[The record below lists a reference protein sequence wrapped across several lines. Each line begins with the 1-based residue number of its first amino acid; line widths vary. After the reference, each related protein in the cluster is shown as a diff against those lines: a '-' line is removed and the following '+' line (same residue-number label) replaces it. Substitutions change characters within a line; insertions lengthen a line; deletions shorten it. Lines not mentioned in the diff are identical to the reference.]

1 MKDLKA
7 ILFFFLRGIS
17 IKYFLVILSFFV
29 NLIFANYQ
37 FETIASN
44 LDDAW
49 SFDFLNENQIIFTE
63 QPGKIKIVTISSG
76 EILNVEGAPKVQ
88 YASQGGLSEILLD
101 PDFEKNNTLYLTYS
115 ALNESGKSTLF
126 LMSAELSNNSLI
138 NKKVIFEANAFR
150 RVPIHLGAKIDFLS
164 DGTLLLT
171 SGDGFDY
178 KEQAQSLNN
187 HFGKIIRIK
196 KDGSVPSDNPFVDK
210 PNALPEIFSYG
221 HRNMQGLVVMEDGR
235 IFEHEHGPRGGD
247 EFNLIEPGKNYGW
260 PAITYG
266 IDYSGAV
273 ISPFTEMDGMEQPL
287 KYWVPSI
294 APSDM
299 IYYDGDLYPELKN
312 SFLITALKSRD
323 VKKIKKTNGLFS
335 EESIFS
341 NLKSRLRSIRVS
353 PSGEIY
359 LLTDGRKGKLIK
371 VSITEI

>member
-7 ILFFFLRGIS
+7 ILPNFRGKT
-17 IKYFLVILSFFV
+17 IKFYLVSLSFFV

-37 FETIASN
+37 FETVASN

-76 EILNVEGAPKVQ
+76 EILNVEGTPKVQ
-88 YASQGGLSEILLD
+88 YASQGGLSEIVLD
-101 PDFEKNNTLYLTYS
+101 PDFKKNNILYLTYS

-150 RVPIHLGAKIDFLS
+150 RVPIHLGAKIDFLP

-187 HFGKIIRIK
+187 HFGKIIRLN
-196 KDGSVPSDNPFVDK
+196 KDGSVPSDNPFVDI

-273 ISPFTEMDGMEQPL
+273 ISPFTKMDGMEQPL

-312 SFLITALKSRD
+312 SFLVTALKSRD
-323 VKKIKKTNGLFS
+323 VKKIKKINSLFS

-341 NLKSRLRSIRVS
+341 NLKSRLRSIGIS

-359 LLTDGRKGKLIK
+359 LLTDGRKGKLLK
-371 VSITEI
+371 VTVTEK